1 MSTTDITLI
10 HRILQNVYISCEF
23 SFSSWKTSAVSMTD
37 LYPSWWNRTR
47 GRYFVWNWVINNHVG
62 FVHKNHIIRTCLM
75 YHAACKVGFQP
86 FKQVVL
92 TADVFQLP
100 QKKYTLRYFLSGKTS
115 VGIDLLFERK
125 EFEIATQKK
134 NVYCVPD
141 VPPVDA
147 RLTTVTSISCRSL

>member
-1 MSTTDITLI
+1 
-10 HRILQNVYISCEF
+10 
-23 SFSSWKTSAVSMTD
+23 
-37 LYPSWWNRTR
+37 
-47 GRYFVWNWVINNHVG
+47 
-62 FVHKNHIIRTCLM
+62 M
-75 YHAACKVGFQP
+75 YHAASKVEFQP

-147 RLTTVTSISCRSL
+147 RLTTVTSISCRSFATATVSFINYIEKRQL